1 MYCNTEALVLY
12 WYCIPSKRL
21 LLIIL
26 AAYLVIYKIMM
37 RKTTALPDLDWD
49 TPLPEELQKDWK
61 TAIKLLVEQEEVVF
75 DRGTTPVNALGRPE
89 LVCYWDGSLLAYA
102 ALLYIIERANYNML
116 VVSMKETVEMMNT
129 KDMSELATFW
139 EKMHLLDQGKVGFG
153 RQIFVGYKLPVLS
166 P

>member
-1 MYCNTEALVLY
+1 
-12 WYCIPSKRL
+12 
-21 LLIIL
+21 
-26 AAYLVIYKIMM
+26 
-37 RKTTALPDLDWD
+37 
-49 TPLPEELQKDWK
+49 LQKDWK

-75 DRGTTPVNALGRPE
+75 DRGTTPVNALRRPE

-129 KDMSELATFW
+129 KDVSELATFW

-153 RQIFVGYKLPVLS
+153 CQIFVGYKLPVLS